1 VSGAT
6 RHLRVEIDVTTCMGS
21 GNCTY
26 WADGVF
32 DLGEDGIAI
41 LVADPDANAEQVRL
55 AAQHCPTASIHVA
68 ED

>member
-1 VSGAT
+1 M
-6 RHLRVEIDVTTCMGS
+6 RVEIDATTCMGS

-32 DLGEDGIAI
+32 DLGEDGIAVLI
-41 LVADPDANAEQVRL
+41 ADPEAHRDRVLL
-55 AAQHCPTASIHVA
+55 AAQHCPTSSIHLD